1 MSKSNVI
8 KLPLAVV
15 GVVTLRATTRLPLA
29 FGDGTG
35 SGLLFPAGTVF
46 RKLAGDA
53 SRLAGREGCV
63 LVQSR
68 GGTVFAAPA
77 ASVAPGRPDRKAHL

>member
-1 MSKSNVI
+1 MSKSNVV

-15 GVVTLRATTRLPLA
+15 GLVTLRAAARLPLA
-29 FGDGTG
+29 FGDGTT
-35 SGLLFPAGTVF
+35 LLFPAGTVF

-53 SRLAGREGCV
+53 AKLTGHDGCV

-68 GGTVFAAPA
+68 GGNVFAAPA
-77 ASVAPGRPDRKAHL
+77 ASVGPTRHERKPQL